1 MITCSNISKIQTYNI
16 NIKNKFIQE
25 LSNFDGLELWTNLTN
40 SKKNAIIKNV
50 LPKEV
55 KIFMKNQEKASISIM
70 KVICISIILILISG
84 IGVMAVNTNL
94 KDVKIILKNGYELT
108 TLTSKST
115 VSDILDENNIIIDDD
130 EKTIPALDETVKE
143 GTVIKI
149 VDKSYTEIQVSEIS
163 QTGVE
168 TTLEQLMSN
177 YAPITEKIVVEQ
189 VTIPFETITKNTAET
204 STNTTSRVIQQG
216 KDGLKEITYK
226 IKYQNDIEIEKL
238 QLSEKTITEPVNKIV
253 QVNKVVT
260 SRSTTVSRE
269 TATQVAYSGGKWTYT
284 ANDMDL
290 LCAITAQECGSSYTG
305 ALAVITT
312 ACNRAESA
320 KWKRN
325 GSDPLSQYKAK
336 GQFCYSI
343 DNNWRKKLNG
353 NYPSYVVQA
362 VTDALNGKRNHSF
375 LSFRTAGTHAGTYI
389 GGNVYF

>member
-1 MITCSNISKIQTYNI
+1 
-16 NIKNKFIQE
+16 
-25 LSNFDGLELWTNLTN
+25 
-40 SKKNAIIKNV
+40 
-50 LPKEV
+50 
-55 KIFMKNQEKASISIM
+55 MKNQEKASISIM
-70 KVICISIILILISG
+70 KVICVSIILILISG

-108 TLTSKST
+108 ALTSKST
-115 VSDILDENNIIIDDD
+115 VSEILDENNIILEDD
-130 EKTIPALDETVKE
+130 EKTVPDLTETVKE

-149 VDKSYTEIQVSEIS
+149 VDKSYTEVQIVEVS

-168 TTLEQLMSN
+168 TTLEQLMNS

-189 VTIPFETITKNTAET
+189 VTIPFETITKNTAGT
-204 STNTTSRVIQQG
+204 STNTTNRVIQQG

-238 QLSEKTITEPVNKIV
+238 QLSEKIITEPVNKIV
-253 QVNKVVT
+253 QVNKTVT
-260 SRSTTVSRE
+260 SRSATTTRE
-269 TATQVAYSGGKWTYT
+269 TNSTTQVAYSGGKWTYSSSE
-284 ANDMDL
+284 MDL

-305 ALAVITT
+305 SLAVITT
-312 ACNRAESA
+312 ACNRAEST

-343 DNNWRKKLNG
+343 DSNWRRRLNG

-362 VTDALNGKRNHSF
+362 VTDALNGKRNHSY
-375 LSFRTAGTHAGTYI
+375 LSFRAAGTHAGTYI

>member
-1 MITCSNISKIQTYNI
+1 
-16 NIKNKFIQE
+16 
-25 LSNFDGLELWTNLTN
+25 
-40 SKKNAIIKNV
+40 
-50 LPKEV
+50 
-55 KIFMKNQEKASISIM
+55 MKNQEKASISIM
-70 KVICISIILILISG
+70 KVICVSIILILISG

-108 TLTSKST
+108 ALTSKST
-115 VSDILDENNIIIDDD
+115 VSEILDENNIILEDD
-130 EKTIPALDETVKE
+130 EKTVPDLTETVKE

-149 VDKSYTEIQVSEIS
+149 VDKSYTEVQIVEIS

-168 TTLEQLMSN
+168 TTLEQLMNS

-189 VTIPFETITKNTAET
+189 VTIPFETITKNTAGT
-204 STNTTSRVIQQG
+204 STNTTNRVIRQG

-238 QLSEKTITEPVNKIV
+238 QLSEKIITEPVNKIV
-253 QVNKVVT
+253 QVNKTVT
-260 SRSTTVSRE
+260 SRSAITTRE
-269 TATQVAYSGGKWTYT
+269 TNSTTQVAYSGGKWTYSSSE
-284 ANDMDL
+284 MDL

-312 ACNRAESA
+312 ACNRAEST

-343 DNNWRKKLNG
+343 DSNWRRRLNG
-353 NYPSYVVQA
+353 NYPSYVMQA
-362 VTDALNGKRNHSF
+362 VTDALNGKRNHNY
-375 LSFRTAGTHAGTYI
+375 LSFRAAGTHAGTYI

>member
-1 MITCSNISKIQTYNI
+1 
-16 NIKNKFIQE
+16 
-25 LSNFDGLELWTNLTN
+25 
-40 SKKNAIIKNV
+40 
-50 LPKEV
+50 
-55 KIFMKNQEKASISIM
+55 MKNQEKASISIM
-70 KVICISIILILISG
+70 KVICVSIILILISG

-108 TLTSKST
+108 ALTSKST
-115 VSDILDENNIIIDDD
+115 VSEILDENNIILEDD
-130 EKTIPALDETVKE
+130 EKTVPDLTETVKE

-149 VDKSYTEIQVSEIS
+149 VDKSYTEVQIVEVS

-168 TTLEQLMSN
+168 TTLEQLMNS

-189 VTIPFETITKNTAET
+189 VTIPFETITKNTAGT
-204 STNTTSRVIQQG
+204 STNTTNRVIQQG

-238 QLSEKTITEPVNKIV
+238 QLSEKIVTEPVNKIV
-253 QVNKVVT
+253 QVNKTVT
-260 SRSTTVSRE
+260 SRSATTTRE
-269 TATQVAYSGGKWTYT
+269 TNSTTQVAYSGGKWTYSSSE
-284 ANDMDL
+284 MDL

-312 ACNRAESA
+312 ACNRAGST

-343 DNNWRKKLNG
+343 DSNWRRRLNG
-353 NYPSYVVQA
+353 NYPSYVMQA
-362 VTDALNGKRNHSF
+362 VTDALNGKRNHSY
-375 LSFRTAGTHAGTYI
+375 LSFRAAGTHAGTYI

>member
-1 MITCSNISKIQTYNI
+1 
-16 NIKNKFIQE
+16 
-25 LSNFDGLELWTNLTN
+25 
-40 SKKNAIIKNV
+40 
-50 LPKEV
+50 
-55 KIFMKNQEKASISIM
+55 MKNQEKASISIM

-94 KDVKIILKNGYELT
+94 KDIKIILKNGYELT

-115 VSDILDENNIIIDDD
+115 VSDILDENNIIIDDN
-130 EKTIPALDETVKE
+130 EKTIPGLNETIKE

-189 VTIPFETITKNTAET
+189 VTIPFETITKNTTET
-204 STNTTSRVIQQG
+204 SANTTSRVIQQG
-216 KDGLKEITYK
+216 KNGLKEITYK

-238 QLSEKTITEPVNKIV
+238 QLSEKIITEPVNKIV
-253 QVNKVVT
+253 QVNKVIT

-269 TATQVAYSGGKWTYT
+269 TATQVAYSGGKWTYS
-284 ANDMDL
+284 ASDMDL

-312 ACNRAESA
+312 ACNRTESA

-325 GSDPLSQYKAK
+325 G
-336 GQFCYSI
+336 
-343 DNNWRKKLNG
+343 
-353 NYPSYVVQA
+353 
-362 VTDALNGKRNHSF
+362 
-375 LSFRTAGTHAGTYI
+375 
-389 GGNVYF
+389 

>member
-1 MITCSNISKIQTYNI
+1 
-16 NIKNKFIQE
+16 
-25 LSNFDGLELWTNLTN
+25 
-40 SKKNAIIKNV
+40 
-50 LPKEV
+50 
-55 KIFMKNQEKASISIM
+55 MKNQERASISIM
-70 KVICISIILILISG
+70 KVICVSIILILISG

-108 TLTSKST
+108 ALTSKST
-115 VSDILDENNIIIDDD
+115 VSEILDENNIILEDD
-130 EKTIPALDETVKE
+130 EKTVPDLTETVKE

-149 VDKSYTEIQVSEIS
+149 VDKSYTEVQIVEVS

-168 TTLEQLMSN
+168 TTLEQLMNS

-189 VTIPFETITKNTAET
+189 VTIPFETITKNTAGT
-204 STNTTSRVIQQG
+204 STNTTNRVIQQG

-238 QLSEKTITEPVNKIV
+238 QLSEKVITEPVNKIV
-253 QVNKVVT
+253 QVNKTTT
-260 SRSTTVSRE
+260 SRSALTRE
-269 TATQVAYSGGKWTYT
+269 TTSTTQVAYSGGKWTYSSSE
-284 ANDMDL
+284 MDL

-312 ACNRAESA
+312 ACNRAEST
-320 KWKRN
+320 KWKKN

-343 DNNWRKKLNG
+343 DSNWRKRLNG

-362 VTDALNGKRNHSF
+362 VTDALNGKRNHSY
-375 LSFRTAGTHAGTYI
+375 LSFRAAGTHAGTYI